1 MLKFIARWKF
11 LLAALF
17 AVSLAGCAVV
27 PYQSSGYIATGSTPY
42 QSQYGYRG
50 GNPYGDFYGTPYSTF
65 GSSGVGIGLQYYS
78 GGGRS
83 HGYRGAHRSRSGA
96 SHRGG
101 WGRHSGGHR
110 GGGHRG
116 R

>member
-1 MLKFIARWKF
+1 MLKFMSQWKW

-27 PYQSSGYIATGSTPY
+27 PYQSSGYIAADSY
-42 QSQYGYRG
+42 
-50 GNPYGDFYGTPYSTF
+50 PYGDFYGTPYSTF
-65 GSSGVGIGLQYYS
+65 GTPAVGIGLQYY
-78 GGGRS
+78 GGSGRS
-83 HGYRGAHRSRSGA
+83 HGYRGAHRNRSGGY
-96 SHRGG
+96 HHGGGRPDGGGQRG
-101 WGRHSGGHR
+101 RGGHR